1 MALRILHFADLHL
14 DRSFGDTGIV
24 SSRIGTSR
32 RNALREVLRR
42 IVNMAK
48 DLGVDYLTVGG
59 DLYEH
64 ERASTDTGSFLRAE
78 FERVSPTRVIIA
90 PGNHDPFTVDS
101 LYRQVDW
108 PSNVTVVASPEVTR
122 IETDSSVNMYGA
134 AHVSP
139 SNRDNLAR
147 GFQLHTPPPNVLL
160 LHASDETSVP
170 EGKACYCPLSP
181 RDLTD
186 AGFDLALLGHYHRL
200 RLPGPHHRI
209 IAYPGSPEPLGFDEV
224 GPHYAL
230 LIDID
235 GGHYSIEKRQT
246 NMTDYRTGTVDVS
259 GAESRADI
267 EDQIRR
273 WAASHG
279 AGNSYVRLSL
289 TGDIRR
295 EVDLNTEALLDSCS
309 SHFGFLLIR
318 NQTYPRVEIDP
329 GEPTVRG
336 RFVRKIQEQRELAS
350 TSEERKQLENALL
363 YGLDAL
369 ERREISAR

>member
-1 MALRILHFADLHL
+1 MTSRILHFADLHL

-32 RNALREVLRR
+32 RNALREVLRG
-42 IVNMAK
+42 IVDMAK
-48 DLGVDYLTVGG
+48 DLRVDYLTVGG

-78 FERVSPTRVIIA
+78 LERVSPIRVIIA

-108 PSNVTVVASPEVTR
+108 PSNVTVIASPEVTR
-122 IETDSSVNMYGA
+122 IETVSHVNIYGA

-139 SNRDNLAR
+139 SNRSNLVR
-147 GFQLHTPPPNVLL
+147 GFEVHTPPPNILL

-181 RDLTD
+181 RDVVV
-186 AGFDLALLGHYHRL
+186 AGFGLALLGHFHRL
-200 RLPGPHHRI
+200 RLPDTQHPVLV
-209 IAYPGSPEPLGFDEV
+209 YPGSPEPLGFDEA

-230 LIDID
+230 LVQID
-235 GGHYSIEKRQT
+235 GEEFVIEKRQT
-246 NMTDYRTGTVDVS
+246 NMTDYRTGTLNVS

-267 EDQIRR
+267 EDAIRR
-273 WAASHG
+273 WAVTQRAEK
-279 AGNSYVRLSL
+279 ACVRVTLA
-289 TGDIRR
+289 GDIRR
-295 EVDLNTEALLDSCS
+295 EVDLNTEALVDSCAP
-309 SHFGFLLIR
+309 HFGFLLIR
-318 NQTYPRVEIDP
+318 NRTRPRVEIDP
-329 GEPTVRG
+329 DEPTVRG
-336 RFVRKIQEQRELAS
+336 RFVRKMQGQMARA
-350 TSEERKQLENALL
+350 TTREERQQLEKALL

-369 ERREISAR
+369 ERREIHPR

>member
-24 SSRIGTSR
+24 SSGIGTSR

-42 IVNMAK
+42 IVDMAK
-48 DLGVDYLTVGG
+48 DLAVDYLTVGG

-64 ERASTDTGSFLRAE
+64 ERATTDTGSFLRGQ
-78 FERVSPTRVIIA
+78 FERVSPIKVIIA

-101 LYRQVDW
+101 LYRQVAW
-108 PSNVTVVASPEVTR
+108 PPNVTVITSPEVTL
-122 IETDSSVNMYGA
+122 IETVSRVNMYGA

-139 SNRDNLAR
+139 SNRANLVR
-147 GFQLHTPPPNVLL
+147 GMELHTPPPNILL

-181 RDLTD
+181 IDLVE
-186 AGFDLALLGHYHRL
+186 AGFNLALLGHYHGL
-200 RLPGPHHRI
+200 RLPDRRRPVLV
-209 IAYPGSPEPLGFDEV
+209 YPGSPEPLGFDEV

-230 LIDID
+230 LIEID
-235 GGHYSIEKRQT
+235 GETFDIEERQS
-246 NMTDYRTGTVDVS
+246 NVTDYRTGTLDVS

-267 EDQIRR
+267 EEQIRR
-273 WAASHG
+273 WAASQG

-289 TGDIRR
+289 TGDISR
-295 EVDLNTEALLDSCS
+295 EVDLNTEALVDSCA

-318 NQTYPRVEIDP
+318 DQTYPRVEIDP
-329 GEPTVRG
+329 DEPTVRG
-336 RFVRKIQEQRELAS
+336 RFVRRMQGQMDRAAN
-350 TSEERKQLENALL
+350 SEERQQLENALL

-369 ERREISAR
+369 EKREIHPR